1 MMAVDI
7 KPSEIRLLL
16 EYLSAFGFERLPVEV
31 DDTVCEN
38 GVCLLKERALKALR
52 SEIGGCTRCRLSEK
66 RKSIVFGEGKPEA
79 ELMFVGEAP
88 GAEEDIQGR
97 PFVGAAGQLLT
108 RLIDKMGLKRQDVYI
123 ANTIKCHPPG
133 NRKPRD
139 DELRECMPFLKK
151 QIAIIRPRV
160 IMTLGDVATRALLGD
175 VGNISRVRG
184 RKFKYEDIHV
194 IPTFHPSYL
203 LRNTKAKWQTWD
215 DAQKVLRL
223 LKH

>member
-16 EYLSAFGFERLPVEV
+16 QYLSAFGFERLPVEV

-38 GVCLLKERALKALR
+38 GMCLLKESALKALR
-52 SEIGGCTRCRLSEK
+52 SEIGDCTRCRLSEK
-66 RKSIVFGEGKPEA
+66 RKSIVFGEGNPEA
-79 ELMFVGEAP
+79 ALMFVGEAP
-88 GAEEDIQGR
+88 GAEEDLQGR

-123 ANTIKCHPPG
+123 ANTVKCRPPG

-184 RKFKYEDIHV
+184 KKFKYEDINV

-215 DAQKVLRL
+215 DAQKVLKL
-223 LKH
+223 LNR